1 MYRMEKENNMRTIYL
16 DMDGVIANFFK
27 SFADKNNVDHWKSIK
42 EKDKALNELV
52 GTDFFYHIPT
62 FREDRNGVIGNHGA
76 CLSSEIVNFVKE
88 ISEGNWGICSSPLR
102 GDHNNSAYWK
112 RRWLEDRGFM
122 PEVENCIFTSNKHKY
137 AINRL
142 TGLPNILIDDK
153 IDNIKR
159 WEQAGG
165 IGIRFQ
171 CDKDDLDEYLFEEI
185 RNVY

>member
-1 MYRMEKENNMRTIYL
+1 MTVYL
-16 DMDGVIANFFK
+16 DMDGVIADFFSGIENK
-27 SFADKNNVDHWKSIK
+27 YGVDHWKSIQDREIKFK
-42 EKDKALNELV
+42 ELAN
-52 GTDFFYHIPT
+52 TDFFYTLPI
-62 FREDRNGVIGNHGA
+62 FREDRGPRRSGPS
-76 CLSSEIVNFVKE
+76 LSCEIVDFV
-88 ISEGNWGICSSPLR
+88 SQLTDGDWGICSSPLR

-112 RRWLEDRGFM
+112 RRWLEDKGFM

-171 CDKDDLDEYLFEEI
+171 CDKDDVVEYLFEEI

>member
-1 MYRMEKENNMRTIYL
+1 MRTIYL

-62 FREDRNGVIGNHGA
+62 FGNESRN
-76 CLSSEIVNFVKE
+76 IVNFVKG
-88 ISEGNWGICSSPLR
+88 ITEGNWGICSSPLR

-112 RRWLEDRGFM
+112 RRWLEDRGF
-122 PEVENCIFTSNKHKY
+122 
-137 AINRL
+137 
-142 TGLPNILIDDK
+142 
-153 IDNIKR
+153 KR

-171 CDKDDLDEYLFEEI
+171 CDKDDVVEYLFEEI
-185 RNVY
+185 KNVY

>member
-1 MYRMEKENNMRTIYL
+1 MRTIYL

-27 SFADKNNVDHWKSIK
+27 SFADKNGVDHWKSIK

-52 GTDFFYHIPT
+52 GTNFFYEIPT
-62 FREDRNGVIGNHGA
+62 FWENDK
-76 CLSSEIVNFVKE
+76 CLSGQIVDFVKE
-88 ISEGNWGICSSPLR
+88 ISDGNWGICSSPLR
-102 GDHNNSAYWK
+102 GDHNNSSYWK
-112 RRWLEDRGFM
+112 RRWLELHGFM

-142 TGLPNILIDDK
+142 TGLPNILVDDK

-171 CDKDDLDEYLFEEI
+171 CDKDDVVEYLFEMIKESI
-185 RNVY
+185 

>member
-1 MYRMEKENNMRTIYL
+1 MNKKINENTTIYL
-16 DMDGVIANFFK
+16 DMDGVLANFFEALAR
-27 SFADKNNVDHWKSIK
+27 FYDVDHWKEINNK
-42 EKDKALNELV
+42 EKSVLALK
-52 GTDFFYHIPT
+52 GTDFFYTLDPFETT
-62 FREDRNGVIGNHGA
+62 FELINHVA
-76 CLSSEIVNFVKE
+76 E
-88 ISEGNWGICSSPLR
+88 ISADNWGICSSPLR

-112 RRWLEDRGFM
+112 RRWLEDKGFM

-171 CDKDDLDEYLFEEI
+171 CDKDDVIEYLFEEI

>member
-1 MYRMEKENNMRTIYL
+1 MYKMIKGKYNNMRTIYL

-62 FREDRNGVIGNHGA
+62 FGNESRN
-76 CLSSEIVNFVKE
+76 IVNFVKG
-88 ISEGNWGICSSPLR
+88 ITEGNWGICSSPLR

-112 RRWLEDRGFM
+112 RRWLEDKGFM

-171 CDKDDLDEYLFEEI
+171 CDKDDVVEYLFEEI
-185 RNVY
+185 TNVY